1 MFRPA
6 TEFATNQ
13 RFAAA
18 YRQIGAETAVADAT
32 PHRLVT
38 MLFDGYADALVQ
50 ARGALARGQTE
61 QKGRAIARA
70 VRIVGEGLR
79 ASLNLDDGGA
89 LAQDLHA
96 LYAYIETRLTM
107 ANLRNDDSML
117 EECQRLIQP
126 LRDAWASIAERVPPG
141 GVR

>member
-38 MLFDGYADALVQ
+38 MLFDGYADALAQ

-126 LRDAWASIAERVPPG
+126 LRDAWASIAERVPPV

>member
-6 TEFATNQ
+6 IESATKQ

-38 MLFDGYADALVQ
+38 MLFDGYADALAQ

-70 VRIVGEGLR
+70 VRIVDEGLR
-79 ASLNLDDGGA
+79 ASLNLEGGGA

-96 LYAYIETRLTM
+96 LYAYIETRLTL

-117 EECQRLIQP
+117 AECQRLMQP
-126 LRDAWASIAERVPPG
+126 LRDAWASIAERVQPA